1 MVEHAQRSAL
11 PSAVPGAMV
20 IPSACNVLEHLRIGA
35 SLVVDG
41 SWGIFWAAFRQHL
54 GVLTLE
60 LEYAAWNDRHEYN
73 EGCLRRARLQKKSV
87 VGHHAG
93 FFDLFVPVCVG
104 DRVPAVIVTGP
115 FATSRASGADLRERW
130 QRVTGRQASLSDPEF
145 AQYLELTL
153 ATLVLDSEQQA
164 ALQRLLERM
173 AELMAEGC
181 VVDNV
186 HDAIKALDSELWSAR
201 FVEVAWEAAEAM
213 VDARSTHIWTR
224 PSQYGAQREALG
236 LLAPPDQVAVGLFVS
251 RRRDADPVDDRLRER
266 SFQRA
271 CAELARARGNVV
283 SGRVGAH
290 GVTFLGVGRS
300 SGARERRRFI
310 DLAEEAARLA
320 KRRFD
325 LDVHWGVSA
334 ADATLP
340 VQYQAALVAAESALS
355 RGESLV
361 HASAEPPSASALGS
375 LKHDLVRQIREKP
388 EALPARFDRFVEA
401 ATAHAGHRMD
411 LVRVHL
417 ETTLEQLS
425 ETALEAG
432 TLDPKSVESSR
443 RSLASTLSRAHTLTE
458 VCSAYRRAALD
469 LAVAAQRPAPAH
481 QERSLQR
488 AEEYMREHFA
498 EPITLRKVARVAG
511 FAPAYF
517 SHLFHGRHARTFVD
531 YLTALR
537 IDRAKELLA
546 GTSLSVE
553 SIAKLSGI
561 SRAQYLS
568 RVFKKSTSITPLEF
582 RRRALRAR
590 ALEYGRTPETSKRSR
605 TDQSRSKGRVKQIAK
620 K

>member
-1 MVEHAQRSAL
+1 ML
-11 PSAVPGAMV
+11 
-20 IPSACNVLEHLRIGA
+20 IPSACSVLEHLRIGA
-35 SLVVDG
+35 TLVVDG
-41 SWGIFWAAFRQHL
+41 PWGIFWAAFRQHL

-60 LEYAAWNDRHEYN
+60 LEYDAWNDRHEYN
-73 EGCLRRARLQKKSV
+73 ERCLRRARHQKTSV
-87 VGHHAG
+87 IGNHAG
-93 FFDLFVPVCVG
+93 FSDLFVPVCVG

-115 FATSRASGADLRERW
+115 FAKSRASGAEVRERW

-153 ATLVLDSEQQA
+153 STLVLDSEQQA

-173 AELMAEGC
+173 AELMAEGR

-186 HDAIKALDSELWSAR
+186 HDAIKALDAELWDAR

-224 PSQYGAQREALG
+224 PSQYIAQREGIG
-236 LLAPPDQVAVGLFVS
+236 LLGPPDQVAVGLFVS
-251 RRRDADPVDDRLRER
+251 QRRDADPVDDRLREHA
-266 SFQRA
+266 FQRA
-271 CAELARARGNVV
+271 CVELAHARGNFV

-290 GVTFLGVGRS
+290 GVTFLGAGRG
-300 SGARERRRFI
+300 SGARGLRRLI
-310 DLAEEAARLA
+310 ELAEEAARLGR
-320 KRRFD
+320 RRFD

-355 RGESLV
+355 RGEALA
-361 HASAEPPSASALGS
+361 HAGVEPPSASALGS
-375 LKHDLVRQIREKP
+375 LKRDLVLQIREKP
-388 EALPARFDRFVEA
+388 KSLPARFDRFVEA
-401 ATAHAGHRMD
+401 VMAHAGHRVD

-417 ETTLEQLS
+417 ETTLERLS
-425 ETALEAG
+425 EAALESG
-432 TLDPKSVESSR
+432 TIDPKGVESAR
-443 RSLASTLSRAHTLTE
+443 QSLASTLSRAHTLIE
-458 VCSAYRRAALD
+458 VSAAYRRAALD
-469 LAVAAQRPAPAH
+469 LAVAAERPAPAH

-498 EPITLRKVARVAG
+498 EPITLRRVAREAG

-517 SHLFHGRHARTFVD
+517 SHLFHERHARTFVD

-537 IDRAKELLA
+537 IGRAKELLA
-546 GTSLSVE
+546 GTSLSLE

-561 SRAQYLS
+561 SRPQYLS
-568 RVFKKSTSITPLEF
+568 RLFKKATSITPLEF
-582 RRRALRAR
+582 RRRALRMR
-590 ALEYGRTPETSKRSR
+590 AIEYGRTPETRKRR
-605 TDQSRSKGRVKQIAK
+605 GKDRSRSKGRVKQIAK